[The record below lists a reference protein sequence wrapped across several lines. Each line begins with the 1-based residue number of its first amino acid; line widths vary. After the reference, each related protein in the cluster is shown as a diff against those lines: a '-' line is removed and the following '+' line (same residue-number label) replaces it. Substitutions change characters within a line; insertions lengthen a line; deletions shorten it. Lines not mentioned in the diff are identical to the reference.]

1 MRKKIKPV
9 LKDDILEK
17 HYETLHFVT
26 KTKQFFLM
34 PKLTLMDLSDEAG
47 ISVDVVKKILNE
59 KMHVTF
65 FEFISRYK
73 INKAK
78 QLLTNT
84 REGQFS
90 ISDIAAQSGFN
101 TNDSFS
107 IIFKQHTN
115 ISPEA
120 YRIKFYK
127 ILPDSSVS
135 NED

>member
-1 MRKKIKPV
+1 
-9 LKDDILEK
+9 
-17 HYETLHFVT
+17 
-26 KTKQFFLM
+26 M
-34 PKLTLMDLSDEAG
+34 PKLTLMDLSDEAD
-47 ISVDVVKKILNE
+47 ISVDAVKKILTE

-65 FEFISRYK
+65 FEFISGYK

-84 REGQFS
+84 REDQCS

-115 ISPEA
+115 ISPEEF
-120 YRIKFYK
+120 RIKFYK

-135 NED
+135 NGD